1 MLGGDK
7 PELAVTGRRLMNLMI
22 ESKLLRSGVE
32 IERVLAP
39 GPLAGLPR

>member
-7 PELAVTGRRLMNLMI
+7 PELAVTGRQLMTLML
-22 ESKLLRSGVE
+22 EAKLLRSKVD

-39 GPLAGLPR
+39 GPLAGLQR